1 MQSKAP
7 CRREKTPLGLVADSL
22 PPRRSDSSSTRSLS
36 VPIRILAEDPGLAIP
51 PERRRYCDSRPR
63 RRRLSFRCAGSG
75 MVSAR
80 AWRRARTQPARKSCY
95 VYSTARNNLKIASM
109 DSQTGRATPG
119 TSCVRHSCAVG
130 AVSLVKRRTRLRA
143 QRPKQSSGA
152 HVRRGPHKNSRSNGS
167 SAALLQRPL

>member
-7 CRREKTPLGLVADSL
+7 CCRVKTHPRFGRRFST
-22 PPRRSDSSSTRSLS
+22 SSSLRLVVHEVAFCTYWPRTPAWPFLPSAEGTATVALGGGGCLS
-36 VPIRILAEDPGLAIP
+36 AAPVRGWCLLAHGD
-51 PERRRYCDSRPR
+51 
-63 RRRLSFRCAGSG
+63 
-75 MVSAR
+75 VR
-80 AWRRARTQPARKSCY
+80 ALNLLVRGCY
-95 VYSTARNNLKIASM
+95 VYSTARNNSKIASM